1 MRIVTILLMGGAM
14 LTLGAWIF
22 FEHLV
27 FVWATVVSVI
37 VKGTLFVWIFSLL
50 QRWFWT
56 GLPRLVLSVLFR
68 IGIPAEIQ
76 RKVRRGITLSKLWMI
91 RTKNLVVGRA
101 QTMFGKRTALLLAIL
116 ATITIGVLAF
126 VFMGAY
132 VVWIV
137 GPTRIF
143 TALEW
148 LLAPGIRWVQN
159 FLFRILANT
168 GLIRLWVWLV
178 GLVPGWIKNPVRGV
192 LFDLIRWR
200 RHVFDKIEDKLKRKT
215 KRNTN

>member
-22 FEHLV
+22 FDHLV
-27 FVWATVVSVI
+27 FIWATVVSVI
-37 VKGTLFVWIFSLL
+37 VKGTLFMWLFALL

-56 GLPRLVLSVLFR
+56 GLPRLILSFLYR
-68 IGIPAEIQ
+68 IGVPSEIQ

-101 QTMFGKRTALLLAIL
+101 QTRFGKRTALLLAIA

-148 LLAPGIRWVQN
+148 LLAPSIRFVQN

-168 GLIRLWVWLV
+168 GLIRLWEWLI
-178 GLVPGWIKNPVRGV
+178 GLIPEAVRKPVRTF
-192 LFDLIRWR
+192 LFGLIRWR
-200 RHVFDKIEDKLKRKT
+200 RHALDKIEERMKSRV
-215 KRNTN
+215 KRNSN